1 MLRELKDNI
10 KQNNIHITGLLEVE
24 EEEQGTDNL
33 FGKVMTENFPHW
45 MIEKNHTSPES
56 TEGSQSR

>member
-1 MLRELKDNI
+1 MKC
-10 KQNNIHITGLLEVE
+10 NNIHITGLLEVE